1 MAGGR
6 VALVSIDGELAAEL
20 SYAERAIWKRR
31 GYELGI
37 HMTFDHR
44 LESIA
49 KTGNRLTAIF
59 INETTGAVIERTA
72 DQIVVEHGTV
82 PMDGLYHDLRAR
94 AANNGVTDLGALLA
108 NEPQP
113 LTATPGA
120 HFELHRIGDA
130 VASRNIHAAV
140 YDALRLCHVM

>member
-6 VALVSIDGELAAEL
+6 VTLVSIDGELAAEL

-44 LESIA
+44 LKSIA
-49 KTGNRLTAIF
+49 KTGNRLTGVF
-59 INETTGAVIERTA
+59 INETTGAAIERTA
-72 DQIVVEHGTV
+72 DQIVVEHGTL
-82 PMDGLYHDLRAR
+82 PMDALYHDLRAQ
-94 AANNGVTDLGALLA
+94 ATNNGVTDLDTLLA
-108 NEPQP
+108 NKPQP

-120 HFELHRIGDA
+120 RFELHRIGDA